1 MADNTVSFPDLALDK
16 FSGNDPEQNV
26 RSFLTTV
33 ENKINFSM
41 GHEPDNDD
49 ERARYLFRKKALFSS
64 LLRGPAAEWYTDNIE
79 DGHDWQHIRTHF
91 LTRFSDNRDK
101 YRYRITAENSVRGNE
116 EIVKNYF
123 HRVKRAV
130 DRGWPDEE
138 NADNAARAALNA
150 QRRQKYIEFAV
161 RGLTPNELKNKAHQ
175 YLIEHPN
182 ATWEQFQEH
191 VTNKD
196 LVFTI
201 SLQLAPNSSQN
212 QKTLMN
218 ELREDINAMKNMLKE
233 QQISSLAVAN
243 PLSYGCSPSHC
254 HDYHISAVDVNN
266 TSRQNITRFCK
277 YCQRNGHTLQYCR
290 KKIYDDE
297 AKRAQ
302 SRANEEKKVTFTN
315 DYNKRKGP
323 GFGSQHNYQPS
334 SRPNFTNNQRNNQQ
348 SNQNLIEADLTRETT
363 EMITGTEITLNSRT
377 TSTISIATTITLQV
391 VGRLLLILICET
403 ILPILEIGQIARIT
417 SVPDHKTQI
426 PSTIGI
432 SQPTITVSQTPYSS
446 LTKKDRTESVQ
457 SHSTL

>member
-1 MADNTVSFPDLALDK
+1 
-16 FSGNDPEQNV
+16 
-26 RSFLTTV
+26 
-33 ENKINFSM
+33 M

-49 ERARYLFRKKALFSS
+49 GRARYLFRKKALFSS

-116 EIVKNYF
+116 EIIKNYF

-150 QRRQKYIEFAV
+150 QRRQKYTEFAV
-161 RGLTPNELKNKAHQ
+161 RGLTPNELNNKAHQ

-191 VTNKD
+191 VTNKN

-201 SLQLAPNSSQN
+201 SSQLAPNSSQN
-212 QKTLMN
+212 QKTLIN

-233 QQISSLAVAN
+233 QQVSSLAVAN
-243 PLSYGCSPSHC
+243 PLSYGCSSSYC

-266 TSRQNITRFCK
+266 TSRQNTTRFCK
-277 YCQRNGHTLQYCR
+277 DCQRNGHTLQYCR

-302 SRANEEKKVTFTN
+302 SRANEKKVNSTN

-323 GFGSQHNYQPS
+323 GFGSQQNYQPS
-334 SRPNFTNNQRNNQQ
+334 PRPNFTNNQRNNQQ
-348 SNQNLIEADLTRETT
+348 SDYRTKTSIEADLTRETI
-363 EMITGTEITLNSRT
+363 EMITGTEISLNSRT
-377 TSTISIATTITLQV
+377 TSTTSTATTITLQV
-391 VGRLLLILICET
+391 ADRLLLILTCET
-403 ILPILEIGQIARIT
+403 ILPILEIAT
-417 SVPDHKTQI
+417 KYEPNSPYNF
-426 PSTIGI
+426 SA
-432 SQPTITVSQTPYSS
+432 QPQNTNSEYNRNFPTRSNSFPN
-446 LTKKDRTESVQ
+446 SVQ
-457 SHSTL
+457 FVDEEG